1 MPHSAGALCFSA
13 LFAIPLSGRALLSF
27 NLRTMSQLHL
37 LRSRRFWPL
46 FTAQFLGALNDNV
59 YRFALIIF
67 ITFQLAAA
75 STIPAG
81 TLVVLSGGIFILPFF
96 LFSALAGQLADK
108 YEKSSLIRWIKL
120 AEVVVMGLGAVGF
133 YARSPGLLMCVLF
146 LMGTHSA
153 FFGPLKYG
161 ILPQH
166 LAEHELT
173 GGNGL
178 IQMATYVAILCG
190 AALGGLIAAMSSDSP
205 RPMVVAVIGVALLG
219 YWCARQIPC
228 AAPSDPSL
236 TLDWQLV
243 RATRDLLRE
252 AFATREAVTLLM
264 TISWFWFLG
273 ATFLSLVPSY
283 GKDLLHADERAVT
296 LLNAGFTVGIGIGSL
311 ACESLTRK
319 RIELGLMPFAAIGIS
334 LCAGVVW
341 KLGLPVTTGET
352 LTLANFFSSA
362 AARGMFGALVGIGA
376 CGALYIVPLNTALQ
390 ARANP
395 AQRARV
401 IGALNV
407 LNAIFM
413 VGSAIFTAALYQ
425 LRVSIPSIF
434 LLVAGLNVL
443 ALMAALHAV
452 PEFGRRARVLVG
464 LSS

>member
-1 MPHSAGALCFSA
+1 
-13 LFAIPLSGRALLSF
+13 
-27 NLRTMSQLHL
+27 MSQLHL

-67 ITFQLAAA
+67 ITFQLAAT

-108 YEKSSLIRWIKL
+108 YEKSGLIRWIKL
-120 AEVVVMGLGAVGF
+120 AEIAVMGLGAVGF
-133 YARSPGLLMCVLF
+133 YARSPTLLMTVLF

-166 LAEHELT
+166 LAEHELI

-190 AALGGLIAAMSSDSP
+190 AALGGLIASISTDSP
-205 RPMVVAVIGVALLG
+205 RPMVAAVVGVALVG
-219 YWCARQIPC
+219 YWCARQIPQ
-228 AAPSDPSL
+228 AAPSEPGL
-236 TLDWQLV
+236 TLDWHLA
-243 RATRDLLRE
+243 RSTRDLLRD
-252 AFATREAVTLLM
+252 AFATREAFTLLM

-296 LLNAGFTVGIGIGSL
+296 LLNAAFTLGIGIGSL
-311 ACESLTRK
+311 ACETLTRK

-334 LCAGVVW
+334 LCAGLVW
-341 KLGLPVTTGET
+341 QLGLPVFPREP
-352 LTLANFFSSA
+352 LTLATFFTNS
-362 AARGMFGALVGIGA
+362 AARGMFIALVGIGA

-395 AQRARV
+395 TQRARV

-407 LNAIFM
+407 LNAVFM
-413 VGSAIFTAALYQ
+413 VASALFTATLYQ
-425 LRVSIPSIF
+425 LRVSIPGIF

-443 ALMAALHAV
+443 ALIAALRAV
-452 PEFGRRARVLVG
+452 PEFGTRARRLAG
-464 LSS
+464 FSA